1 VKFGI
6 SFGDSPYTRSIELV
20 QQADECGFDQAWAW
34 DSHIIWQ
41 DFCTV
46 LGRISG
52 MTRLQMGTCVTQP
65 QTRDPTVIASV
76 FATLNQMSAAG
87 LPVICGIGRGDS
99 SVRLMKRR
107 PANLAALEEAINI
120 IRTLGSG
127 GTIEINGVE
136 VKIPWASGTVP
147 IYVAG
152 YGPKALQLAGRVGDG
167 VIFQIADPY
176 VIEWGMRWVRKG
188 AEDAGRDLTGFQVQ
202 CATASTITD
211 DRESARQQTRW
222 FPAVVGNHIAD
233 VLRHH
238 DPEDLPDELID
249 YVKNRSAYDYR
260 EHTEPGS
267 EHSNYVPDGIVD
279 RFCIIGTRD
288 ECAAKLRVL
297 ADVGVTELNLYPHV
311 ENILDDIAT
320 YGREIAPEFQSA
332 RVG

>member
-1 VKFGI
+1 LKFGI
-6 SFGDSPYTRSIELV
+6 SFGDSPYTRSLELV
-20 QQADECGFDQAWAW
+20 RAAEKNGFDQAWAW

-46 LGRISG
+46 LGRVAG
-52 MTRLQMGTCVTQP
+52 ETKLQMGTCVTQP

-76 FATLNQMSAAG
+76 FATLNQMSDH
-87 LPVICGIGRGDS
+87 PVICGIGRGDS

-107 PANLAALEEAINI
+107 PANLAALEEAINL

-127 GTIEINGVE
+127 QSMDIDGVE
-136 VKIPWASGTVP
+136 VQIPWATGQVP

-202 CATASTITD
+202 CATASTITA
-211 DRESARQQTRW
+211 DRDAAREQTRW

-233 VLRHH
+233 ILRHH
-238 DPEDLPDELID
+238 EPDDLPDELID
-249 YVKNRSAYDYR
+249 YVKGRSDYDYR

-267 EHSNYVPDGIVD
+267 EHSSYVPDEIVD
-279 RFCIIGTRD
+279 RFCIIGTKE

-311 ENILDDIAT
+311 DAILDDIAI
-320 YGREIAPEFQSA
+320 YGREIAPEFQGSGVA
-332 RVG
+332 